1 MNRDKSDTTTQP
13 LFALSV
19 FRGIY
24 KRVAVQLDI
33 DPSYVSRVARGERN
47 APFVSDALRKEI
59 RRVLGKAG
67 LHNGNGNGA
76 LHDGAGKNH
85 DHSNGTM
92 VALLDG
98 HQTGRN
104 HRDGHFENSNHNH
117 DGASLD
123 GHRGGQARDGHL
135 RAVDGNQTSAT
146 GKKAGRKS
154 RTTPAKKSAS
164 SARRRKP

>member
-1 MNRDKSDTTTQP
+1 MTYSREVMNRDKSDTTTHP

-59 RRVLGKAG
+59 QRVLGKAG
-67 LHNGNGNGA
+67 LH
-76 LHDGAGKNH
+76 DGDGKNH

-92 VALLDG
+92 AALLNGHQSGKNHSDG
-98 HQTGRN
+98 H
-104 HRDGHFENSNHNH
+104 SN
-117 DGASLD
+117 
-123 GHRGGQARDGHL
+123 DGHL
-135 RAVDGNQTSAT
+135 PGDRSFLDGRSENGNRASTA
-146 GKKAGRKS
+146 GKKASRKS
-154 RTTPAKKSAS
+154 RQAPAKKSAP